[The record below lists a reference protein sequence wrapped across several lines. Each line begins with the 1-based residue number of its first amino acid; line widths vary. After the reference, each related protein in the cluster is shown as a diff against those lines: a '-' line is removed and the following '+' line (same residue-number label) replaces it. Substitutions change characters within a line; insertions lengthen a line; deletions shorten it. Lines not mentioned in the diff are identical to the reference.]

1 MQYIFERLMKRK
13 ALMIGNSRGVKAT
26 PLDML
31 HFTQF
36 LMSYQGGAWTRD
48 EIEPWM
54 DKDVNELLNDVE
66 KIVKGQNDYVIVYFT
81 GHGGL
86 HGDTIIEVNPKGEL
100 IKENSLFGL
109 ADRQLNILDCCRNIQ
124 TTPLPIYGRSR
135 GMGTMEQGLRDAVR
149 AEYDELVMNAAP
161 QFVKMYSCAEDESSY
176 ATKTGSYYTTNL
188 IACSKELLN
197 NHDVARI
204 YQCHEATALKTTA
217 DVLKGEKRE
226 QHPVIIPTKCLGAAE
241 LPLCFNPVVLK

>member
-13 ALMIGNSRGVKAT
+13 ALMIGNSRGLKAT

-66 KIVKGQNDYVIVYFT
+66 KIVKDQNDYVIVYFT

-100 IKENSLFGL
+100 IKEDLNELTGKKYQDIAQRLLSQAALAKTRIARKKL
-109 ADRQLNILDCCRNIQ
+109 ADFFKQEKPVLSEIRHNAGAHREHDFMKQMEVLEGVGWSGTIDRLHRFEEV
-124 TTPLPIYGRSR
+124 TLELGKTMKPL
-135 GMGTMEQGLRDAVR
+135 MEAGL
-149 AEYDELVMNAAP
+149 
-161 QFVKMYSCAEDESSY
+161 K
-176 ATKTGSYYTTNL
+176 KIG
-188 IACSKELLN
+188 
-197 NHDVARI
+197 
-204 YQCHEATALKTTA
+204 EAFGK
-217 DVLKGEKRE
+217 
-226 QHPVIIPTKCLGAAE
+226 
-241 LPLCFNPVVLK
+241 

>member
-1 MQYIFERLMKRK
+1 MT
-13 ALMIGNSRGVKAT
+13 GNSRGLKAT

-100 IKENSLFGL
+100 IKEDLNELTGKKYQDIAQRLLSQAALAKTRIARKKL
-109 ADRQLNILDCCRNIQ
+109 ADFFKQEKPVLSEIRHNAGAHREHDFMKQMEVLEGVGWSGTIDRLHRFEEV
-124 TTPLPIYGRSR
+124 TLELGKTMKPL
-135 GMGTMEQGLRDAVR
+135 MEAGL
-149 AEYDELVMNAAP
+149 
-161 QFVKMYSCAEDESSY
+161 K
-176 ATKTGSYYTTNL
+176 KIG
-188 IACSKELLN
+188 
-197 NHDVARI
+197 
-204 YQCHEATALKTTA
+204 EAFGK
-217 DVLKGEKRE
+217 
-226 QHPVIIPTKCLGAAE
+226 
-241 LPLCFNPVVLK
+241 

>member
-1 MQYIFERLMKRK
+1 
-13 ALMIGNSRGVKAT
+13 MIGNSRGLKAT

-100 IKENSLFGL
+100 IKEDLNELTGKKYQDIAQRLLSQAALAKTRIARKKL
-109 ADRQLNILDCCRNIQ
+109 ADFLNRRN
-124 TTPLPIYGRSR
+124 
-135 GMGTMEQGLRDAVR
+135 
-149 AEYDELVMNAAP
+149 
-161 QFVKMYSCAEDESSY
+161 
-176 ATKTGSYYTTNL
+176 
-188 IACSKELLN
+188 
-197 NHDVARI
+197 
-204 YQCHEATALKTTA
+204 
-217 DVLKGEKRE
+217 
-226 QHPVIIPTKCLGAAE
+226 
-241 LPLCFNPVVLK
+241 LCFLRYGITQGHIENMTS

>member
-13 ALMIGNSRGVKAT
+13 ALMIGNSRGLKAT

-100 IKENSLFGL
+100 IKEDLNELTGKKYQDIAQRLLSQAALAKTRIARKKL
-109 ADRQLNILDCCRNIQ
+109 ADFFKQEKPVLSEIRHNTGAHREHDFMKQMEVLEGVGWSGTIDRLHRFEEV
-124 TTPLPIYGRSR
+124 TLELGKTMKPL
-135 GMGTMEQGLRDAVR
+135 MEAGL
-149 AEYDELVMNAAP
+149 
-161 QFVKMYSCAEDESSY
+161 K
-176 ATKTGSYYTTNL
+176 KIG
-188 IACSKELLN
+188 
-197 NHDVARI
+197 
-204 YQCHEATALKTTA
+204 EAFGK
-217 DVLKGEKRE
+217 
-226 QHPVIIPTKCLGAAE
+226 
-241 LPLCFNPVVLK
+241 

>member
-1 MQYIFERLMKRK
+1 
-13 ALMIGNSRGVKAT
+13 MIGNSRGLKAT

-66 KIVKGQNDYVIVYFT
+66 KIVKDQNDYVIVYFT

-100 IKENSLFGL
+100 IKEDLNELTGKMYQDIAQRLLSEAALAKTRIARKKL
-109 ADRQLNILDCCRNIQ
+109 ADFFKQEKPVLSEIRHNAGAHREHDFMKQ
-124 TTPLPIYGRSR
+124 
-135 GMGTMEQGLRDAVR
+135 ME
-149 AEYDELVMNAAP
+149 
-161 QFVKMYSCAEDESSY
+161 
-176 ATKTGSYYTTNL
+176 
-188 IACSKELLN
+188 
-197 NHDVARI
+197 
-204 YQCHEATALKTTA
+204 
-217 DVLKGEKRE
+217 VLKGVGWSDTIERLHRFE
-226 QHPVIIPTKCLGAAE
+226 EVTLELGKTMK
-241 LPLCFNPVVLK
+241 PLMEAGLKKIGEAFGK

>member
-13 ALMIGNSRGVKAT
+13 ALMIGNSRGLKAT

-66 KIVKGQNDYVIVYFT
+66 KIVKDQNDYVIVYFT

-100 IKENSLFGL
+100 IKEDLNELTGKKYQDIAQRLLSQAALAKTRIARKKL
-109 ADRQLNILDCCRNIQ
+109 ADFFKQEKPVLSEIRHNTGAHREHDFMKQMEVLEGVGWSDTIERLYRFEEV
-124 TTPLPIYGRSR
+124 TLELGKTMKPL
-135 GMGTMEQGLRDAVR
+135 MDAGL
-149 AEYDELVMNAAP
+149 
-161 QFVKMYSCAEDESSY
+161 K
-176 ATKTGSYYTTNL
+176 KIG
-188 IACSKELLN
+188 
-197 NHDVARI
+197 
-204 YQCHEATALKTTA
+204 EAFGK
-217 DVLKGEKRE
+217 
-226 QHPVIIPTKCLGAAE
+226 
-241 LPLCFNPVVLK
+241 

>member
-13 ALMIGNSRGVKAT
+13 ALMIGNSRGLKAT

-100 IKENSLFGL
+100 IKEDLNELTGKKYQDIAQRLLSQAALAKTRIARKKL
-109 ADRQLNILDCCRNIQ
+109 ADFFKQEKPVLSEIRHNTGAHREHDFMKQMEVLEGVGWSDTIERLHRFEEVTLELGKSMDALMKAGLRQLDKL
-124 TTPLPIYGRSR
+124 
-135 GMGTMEQGLRDAVR
+135 
-149 AEYDELVMNAAP
+149 
-161 QFVKMYSCAEDESSY
+161 FK
-176 ATKTGSYYTTNL
+176 
-188 IACSKELLN
+188 
-197 NHDVARI
+197 
-204 YQCHEATALKTTA
+204 
-217 DVLKGEKRE
+217 
-226 QHPVIIPTKCLGAAE
+226 
-241 LPLCFNPVVLK
+241 

>member
-1 MQYIFERLMKRK
+1 MRVYAGNKPVQYIFERLMKRK
-13 ALMIGNSRGVKAT
+13 ALMIGNSRGLKAT

-81 GHGGL
+81 GQGGL

-100 IKENSLFGL
+100 IKEDLNELTGKKYQDIAQRLLSQAALAKTRIARKKL
-109 ADRQLNILDCCRNIQ
+109 ADFFKQEKPVLSEIRHNAGAHREHDFMKQMEVLEGVGWSDTIERLHRFEEV
-124 TTPLPIYGRSR
+124 TLELGKTMKPL
-135 GMGTMEQGLRDAVR
+135 MEAGLKVI
-149 AEYDELVMNAAP
+149 
-161 QFVKMYSCAEDESSY
+161 
-176 ATKTGSYYTTNL
+176 G
-188 IACSKELLN
+188 
-197 NHDVARI
+197 
-204 YQCHEATALKTTA
+204 EAFGK
-217 DVLKGEKRE
+217 
-226 QHPVIIPTKCLGAAE
+226 
-241 LPLCFNPVVLK
+241 

>member
-1 MQYIFERLMKRK
+1 MKRK
-13 ALMIGNSRGVKAT
+13 ALMIGNSRGLKAT

-100 IKENSLFGL
+100 IKEDLNELTGKKYQDIAQRLLSQAALAKTKIARKKL
-109 ADRQLNILDCCRNIQ
+109 ADFFKQEKPVLSEIRHNAGAHREHDFMKQMEVLEGVGWSGTIDRLHRFEEV
-124 TTPLPIYGRSR
+124 TLELGKTMKPL
-135 GMGTMEQGLRDAVR
+135 MEAGL
-149 AEYDELVMNAAP
+149 
-161 QFVKMYSCAEDESSY
+161 K
-176 ATKTGSYYTTNL
+176 KIG
-188 IACSKELLN
+188 
-197 NHDVARI
+197 
-204 YQCHEATALKTTA
+204 EAFGK
-217 DVLKGEKRE
+217 
-226 QHPVIIPTKCLGAAE
+226 
-241 LPLCFNPVVLK
+241 

>member
-13 ALMIGNSRGVKAT
+13 ALMIGNSRGLKAT

-100 IKENSLFGL
+100 IKEDLNELTGKKYQDIAQRLLSQAALAKTRIARKKL
-109 ADRQLNILDCCRNIQ
+109 ADFCKQEKPVLSEIRHNTGAHREHDFMKQMEVLEGVGWSDTIERLHRFEEV
-124 TTPLPIYGRSR
+124 TLELGKTMKPL
-135 GMGTMEQGLRDAVR
+135 MDAGL
-149 AEYDELVMNAAP
+149 
-161 QFVKMYSCAEDESSY
+161 K
-176 ATKTGSYYTTNL
+176 KIG
-188 IACSKELLN
+188 
-197 NHDVARI
+197 
-204 YQCHEATALKTTA
+204 EA
-217 DVLKGEKRE
+217 
-226 QHPVIIPTKCLGAAE
+226 LG
-241 LPLCFNPVVLK
+241 K

>member
-13 ALMIGNSRGVKAT
+13 ALMIGNSRGLKAT

-66 KIVKGQNDYVIVYFT
+66 KIVKDQNDYVIVYFT

-100 IKENSLFGL
+100 IKEDLNELTGKKYQDIAQRLLSQAALAKTRIARKKL
-109 ADRQLNILDCCRNIQ
+109 ADFFKQEKPVLSEIRHNAGAHREHDFMKQMEVLEGVGWSGTIDRLRRFEEV
-124 TTPLPIYGRSR
+124 TLGVGKTMKPL
-135 GMGTMEQGLRDAVR
+135 MEAGL
-149 AEYDELVMNAAP
+149 
-161 QFVKMYSCAEDESSY
+161 K
-176 ATKTGSYYTTNL
+176 KIG
-188 IACSKELLN
+188 
-197 NHDVARI
+197 
-204 YQCHEATALKTTA
+204 EAFGK
-217 DVLKGEKRE
+217 
-226 QHPVIIPTKCLGAAE
+226 
-241 LPLCFNPVVLK
+241 

>member
-1 MQYIFERLMKRK
+1 MKRK
-13 ALMIGNSRGVKAT
+13 ALMIGNSRGLKAT

-100 IKENSLFGL
+100 IKEDLNELTGKKYQDIAQRLLSQAALAKTRIARKKLVDFFKQEKPVLSEIRHNAGAHREHDFMKQMEVLEGVGWSGTIDRLHRFEEVTLELGKTMKPLMEAGLKKIGEAFG
-109 ADRQLNILDCCRNIQ
+109 
-124 TTPLPIYGRSR
+124 
-135 GMGTMEQGLRDAVR
+135 
-149 AEYDELVMNAAP
+149 
-161 QFVKMYSCAEDESSY
+161 K
-176 ATKTGSYYTTNL
+176 
-188 IACSKELLN
+188 
-197 NHDVARI
+197 
-204 YQCHEATALKTTA
+204 
-217 DVLKGEKRE
+217 
-226 QHPVIIPTKCLGAAE
+226 
-241 LPLCFNPVVLK
+241 

>member
-1 MQYIFERLMKRK
+1 MKRK
-13 ALMIGNSRGVKAT
+13 ALMIGNSRGLKAT

-100 IKENSLFGL
+100 IKEDLNELTGKKYQDIAQRLLSQAALAKTRIARKKL
-109 ADRQLNILDCCRNIQ
+109 ADFFKQEKPVLSEIRHNAGAHREHDFMKQMEVLEGVGWSGTIDRLHRFEEV
-124 TTPLPIYGRSR
+124 TLELGKTMKPL
-135 GMGTMEQGLRDAVR
+135 MEAGL
-149 AEYDELVMNAAP
+149 
-161 QFVKMYSCAEDESSY
+161 K
-176 ATKTGSYYTTNL
+176 KIG
-188 IACSKELLN
+188 
-197 NHDVARI
+197 
-204 YQCHEATALKTTA
+204 EAFGK
-217 DVLKGEKRE
+217 
-226 QHPVIIPTKCLGAAE
+226 
-241 LPLCFNPVVLK
+241 

>member
-13 ALMIGNSRGVKAT
+13 ALMIGNSRGLKAT

-100 IKENSLFGL
+100 IKEDLNELTGKKYQDIAQRLLSQAALAKTRIARKKL
-109 ADRQLNILDCCRNIQ
+109 ADFFKQEKPVLSEIRHNAGAHREHDFMKQMEVLEGVGWSDTIERLHRFEEV
-124 TTPLPIYGRSR
+124 TLELGKTMKPL
-135 GMGTMEQGLRDAVR
+135 MDAGL
-149 AEYDELVMNAAP
+149 
-161 QFVKMYSCAEDESSY
+161 K
-176 ATKTGSYYTTNL
+176 KIG
-188 IACSKELLN
+188 
-197 NHDVARI
+197 
-204 YQCHEATALKTTA
+204 EAFGK
-217 DVLKGEKRE
+217 
-226 QHPVIIPTKCLGAAE
+226 
-241 LPLCFNPVVLK
+241 

>member
-13 ALMIGNSRGVKAT
+13 ALMIGNSRGLKAT

-100 IKENSLFGL
+100 IKEDLNELTGKKYQDIAQRLLSQAALAKTRIARKKL
-109 ADRQLNILDCCRNIQ
+109 ADFFKQEKPVLSEIRHNAGAHREHDFMKQMEVLEGVGWSDTIERLHRFEEV
-124 TTPLPIYGRSR
+124 TLELGKTMKPL
-135 GMGTMEQGLRDAVR
+135 MEAGLKKI
-149 AEYDELVMNAAP
+149 E
-161 QFVKMYSCAEDESSY
+161 
-176 ATKTGSYYTTNL
+176 
-188 IACSKELLN
+188 
-197 NHDVARI
+197 
-204 YQCHEATALKTTA
+204 EAFGK
-217 DVLKGEKRE
+217 
-226 QHPVIIPTKCLGAAE
+226 
-241 LPLCFNPVVLK
+241 